1 MLKNVT
7 KIPWL
12 AKKVLVLAQE
22 RALLINLLVFMIL
35 EFLDSKKKVTKGAW
49 LAKKVLVLA
58 QERAFSSIF

>member
-35 EFLDSKKKVTKGAW
+35 EFLDSKKVTKGAQ